1 MASKSKIELLL
12 ELGDKLFNSRLNKVQ
27 DKLNSTLNKMEGRL
41 GRFKARAEKALN
53 SFGSKSESSFS
64 FGIGAGLGMKVFDV
78 VTSAISNLTS
88 EAVNSADSL
97 EKFKSTMNFAG
108 FDSGQI
114 QKAQTEVKKYADDT
128 VYDLNTIAN
137 TSAQLA
143 ANGVKDYIDLTK
155 AAGNLNAVA
164 GGSADTYKSVA
175 LVLTQVNG
183 AGKLITQDWN
193 QMANAIPGASGKMQ
207 EALRKNGAFTG
218 NFRDAMEDG
227 KISADEFNKAIMDLG
242 FQQAAIDAAK
252 STSTFEGAIG
262 QLEAEIVN
270 GLMAVIDAIGM
281 DNITGAINTL
291 TSFVGT
297 LTGVFV
303 WFFNEINN
311 GNPVMQILATIIG
324 ALALGL
330 GTYLGVIN
338 AVIIVTK
345 LWTLYQTALNAN
357 FYANPIG
364 LIIGAIVVLIALVYT
379 AIQKYD
385 EWGAAL
391 LQFLGPIGWVI
402 NAFKSIYDHW
412 ESIKKAFQTDG
423 ISGALRRIGIVLMDV
438 VLKPLKQILELI
450 SEYDPTGISKGLL
463 NKVNDVRSR
472 LDLETDGEK
481 DAKRKLEW
489 ENSSER
495 KGYLD
500 AMTAHNNSIKPKK
513 VQSLYAGGT
522 SDDDKKK
529 GKGGKKKG
537 EHLNSITGA
546 SNQVRNI
553 TIQIDSFNKGGIN
566 IARSE
571 TVGMT
576 KDDVEAWFME
586 MMRRTLINAENG

>member
-41 GRFKARAEKALN
+41 GRFKANAEKALN
-53 SFGSKSESSFS
+53 SFGSKSGSSFS
-64 FGIGAGLGMKVFDV
+64 FGIGAGLGMKAFDIA
-78 VTSAISNLTS
+78 TSAISNLTS

-97 EKFKSTMNFAG
+97 KKFESTMNFAG
-108 FDSGQI
+108 FAPGQI
-114 QKAQTEVKKYADDT
+114 QNAQKAVKKYADDT

-143 ANGVKDYIDLTK
+143 ANGVKDFMQLTQ

-193 QMANAIPGASGKMQ
+193 QLANAIPGASGKLQ

-218 NFRDAMEDG
+218 NFRDAMADG
-227 KISADEFNKAIMDLG
+227 KITAEQFNKAILDLG

-297 LTGVFV
+297 LTKAFV
-303 WFFNEINN
+303 WFFDEINN
-311 GNPVMQILATIIG
+311 GNPVVQILATIIG

-330 GTYLGVIN
+330 GTYLAVTN
-338 AVIIVTK
+338 AVIVVTK
-345 LWTLYQTALNAN
+345 LWTLYQAALNAAM
-357 FYANPIG
+357 YANPVG
-364 LIIGAIVVLIALVYT
+364 LIIAAIVALV
-379 AIQKYD
+379 AIIYFAIKKYD

-391 LQFLGPIGWVI
+391 LQFMGPIGWVI
-402 NAFKSIYDHW
+402 NGFKSLYDHW

-423 ISGALRRIGIVLMDV
+423 ITGAIKRIGIVLMDV

-450 SEYDPTGISKGLL
+450 SQYDPTGISKGLL

-481 DAKRKLEW
+481 DAKRKLAW

-500 AMTAHNNSIKPKK
+500 AMTAHNDSIKPKK
-513 VQSLYAGGT
+513 VQSLYAGG
-522 SDDDKKK
+522 SPDDKKK
-529 GKGGKKKG
+529 GKGDKKKG
-537 EHLNSITGA
+537 EHLNSIAGSA
-546 SNQVRNI
+546 NQVRNI

-571 TVGMT
+571 TAGMS
-576 KDDVEAWFME
+576 KDDVEAWFMDI
-586 MMRRTLINAENG
+586 MRRVMINAENG